1 MTREQ
6 YQTVRRHFT
15 RYVARYRDAAG
26 ALPAMQNLKWRHT
39 ACVVADAGR
48 VMAAEGW
55 DDAPRQVGRTAALL
69 HDIGRFS
76 QYDEFR
82 TFQDSASVDHAA
94 RGCEVMEREG
104 ILAGVPGADARMI
117 LEAVRLHNAKTLPPA
132 TDLPTAAL
140 ADLVRDADKLDIFRV
155 MEQAIAD
162 GSLERNPEIAWGL
175 QVKGAP
181 SPDVVEAIR
190 QGHSVSYAWIGTLA
204 DFILIQVGW
213 LIGGLHYA
221 TACRLAAERKVLD
234 FREAFLKTL
243 SDDSGVAVCCQAARA
258 YLAARK

>member
-1 MTREQ
+1 VTREQ
-6 YQTVRRHFT
+6 YQTVRRRFT

-26 ALPAMQNLKWRHT
+26 ALPAMQSLKWRHT

-55 DDAPRQVGRTAALL
+55 DDARRQVGRTAALL

-82 TFQDSASVDHAA
+82 TFQDSASVDHAV

-155 MEQAIAD
+155 FEEAVAANQFAN
-162 GSLERNPEIAWGL
+162 NPEIAWNMDLEGGVSEPVL
-175 QVKGAP
+175 AALDAGRAVDYRAVSTFCDFVMVQV
-181 SPDVVEAIR
+181 S
-190 QGHSVSYAWIGTLA
+190 
-204 DFILIQVGW
+204 W
-213 LIGGLHYA
+213 LGGQLRFA
-221 TACRLAAERKVLD
+221 ESRRLARARRVLEYRERLVLA
-234 FREAFLKTL
+234 RCGNRRLEAVFARLKE
-243 SDDSGVAVCCQAARA
+243 A
-258 YLAARK
+258 